1 MNSIASK
8 ITSTA
13 AVSLILVATL
23 SSGPASA
30 GDDKKSTI
38 KSVTA
43 HSGQAPSNTPTSD
56 LPWVETPIGP
66 MASPVSGDF
75 TQGAPITYLKFPPGA
90 KTPLHTHSADYVG
103 IVLSGNARHT
113 VKGIPETE
121 RILPP
126 GSHWFMPANV
136 EHVSECVPGAECV
149 MALIQGEKFDF
160 LEISKK
166 K

>member
-1 MNSIASK
+1 MNSIASP
-8 ITSTA
+8 ITRTA
-13 AVSLILVATL
+13 AVALFLAATL
-23 SSGPASA
+23 STGPAAA
-30 GDDKKSTI
+30 GDDKKSAI

-75 TQGAPITYLKFPPGA
+75 TKGAHITYLRFPPGA

-160 LEISKK
+160 LEVSKK

>member
-1 MNSIASK
+1 MNSSASK
-8 ITSTA
+8 ITKTA
-13 AVSLILVATL
+13 AVALCLAAAL
-23 SSGPASA
+23 SSGPVLA

-38 KSVTA
+38 KSVMA

-75 TQGAPITYLKFPPGA
+75 TKGAHITYLKFPPGA

-160 LEISKK
+160 LEVNKK